1 MHFINKSVSLLNFC
15 TFSHS
20 RKNKSG
26 QTASMMKKLLPFFV
40 LLLCPFLQQTVK
52 AQDPHFTQ
60 FFSSPLTLN
69 PAYTGLFTG
78 DLRVAA
84 NYRSQWAAIALPYV
98 TGTVS
103 ADFGILKNTIPY
115 NDRWGVGGIAM
126 YDRQA
131 GGGLKTT
138 YIGFSTAYHKGLNRE
153 GSQSLAVGFQASF
166 AQKRLDYSKLVF
178 ENQLT
183 NLGFD
188 PTVPSGEY
196 FANSTVSYPDFN
208 VGVLYNAS
216 LGTFGNLYAGASY
229 YHINQPDQSFL
240 KARKAIL
247 HNRWTIHG
255 GGGWAP
261 TPKTRIYLS
270 GLYMQQ
276 AGAYELAAGGAVG
289 FVLNNDP
296 MDADLLFLG
305 SWFRLN
311 DAINPYVGVDL
322 DRLHIGLSYDIN
334 ISSLNAASNYR
345 GGAELSLVYIFKKSN
360 TKTINCPR
368 F

>member
-1 MHFINKSVSLLNFC
+1 MVLI
-15 TFSHS
+15 
-20 RKNKSG
+20 
-26 QTASMMKKLLPFFV
+26 MKKRIPFCV
-40 LLLCPFLQQTVK
+40 LLLLLFRFSAE

-60 FFSSPLTLN
+60 FFASPLTLN
-69 PAYTGLFTG
+69 PAFTGLFAG
-78 DLRVAA
+78 DARIAA
-84 NYRSQWAAIALPYV
+84 NYRNQWAAIAEPFV

-103 ADFGILKNTIPY
+103 ADFGILKNTVPY
-115 NDRWGVGGIAM
+115 NDRWGVGGVAM

-138 YIGFSTAYHKGLNRE
+138 YLGFSTAYHKGLDQE
-153 GSQSLAVGFQASF
+153 GLQSLAIGFQAAF
-166 AQKRLDYSKLVF
+166 VQKRLDFSKLVF

-196 FANSTVSYPDFN
+196 FAKSGVSYPDIN
-208 VGVLYNAS
+208 VGLLYNAS
-216 LGTFGNLYAGASY
+216 LGTFGNAYFGASY
-229 YHINQPDQSFL
+229 YHANEPDQSFL
-240 KARKAIL
+240 EGKDAVL

-276 AGAYELAAGGAVG
+276 AGASEWVGGGAVG
-289 FVLNNDP
+289 FVINNDP
-296 MDADLLFLG
+296 MDASLFYVG
-305 SWFRLN
+305 SWYRVN
-311 DAINPYVGVDL
+311 DALNPYIGL
-322 DRLHIGLSYDIN
+322 ELKTLHIGLSYDIN
-334 ISSLNAASNYR
+334 VSNLRAASDYR
-345 GGAELSLVYIFKKSN
+345 GGAELSVIYVFQKQ
-360 TKTINCPR
+360 TARPINCPK